1 MTMRKPADFFMIQ
14 TMLIICITW
23 SLQQIFIKLAA
34 NDITPIMQ
42 ASLRNG
48 IAALLVGLM
57 IVIKKGWSPSWK
69 GTLKPGIITGIIFAG
84 EFLFIALGLQYTSA
98 SHIAIFLYTGPIF
111 TALGLNFFVATERLK
126 PLQWI
131 GITIC
136 FIGIVTAFG
145 SSLLQN
151 EIDITSLLGDFFGLL
166 AGLFLGSITVI
177 IRSTKLSEAPPTL
190 TLFYQ
195 LLIGFIILLIIAL
208 ISGQSAI
215 FHLTPIAI
223 SSLIFQGV
231 IVSFISY
238 LIWFWLLR
246 KYVATTLTIFTLM
259 TPIFG
264 VGFGVLILNDK
275 LTTNFIIGAI
285 FILLGILF
293 VSNEATLSRFI
304 KRLHK

>member
-1 MTMRKPADFFMIQ
+1 
-14 TMLIICITW
+14 MLIICITW
-23 SLQQIFIKLAA
+23 SLQQIVIKLAA

-42 ASLRNG
+42 ACLRNG
-48 IAALLVGLM
+48 IAALLVGLL
-57 IVIKKGWSPSWK
+57 IIIKKGWNPSWK
-69 GTLKPGIITGIIFAG
+69 GTYKAGVITGTIFAC

-111 TALGLNFFVATERLK
+111 TALGLNFFVASEHLK

-131 GITIC
+131 GIIIC
-136 FIGIVTAFG
+136 FIGIITAFG

-151 EIDITSLLGDFFGLL
+151 EIDINSLIGDIFGLL

-195 LLIGFIILLIIAL
+195 LLIGFVILFIIAL
-208 ISGQSAI
+208 VSGQTTTI
-215 FHLTPIAI
+215 RLTPMAI

-238 LIWFWLLR
+238 LVWFWLLR
-246 KYVATTLTIFTLM
+246 QYVATTLTIFTLM

-264 VGFGVLILNDK
+264 VGFGVVILNDK
-275 LTTNFIIGAI
+275 LTANFIIGAI

-293 VSNEATLSRFI
+293 VSNEANISRLI
-304 KRLHK
+304 KYLHK